1 MGKKDKKHV
10 KPKKGK
16 KTKTNCVEK
25 KEKKKKKT
33 ILGKKTCKT
42 KKNKTN
48 KNIGKVTILFPR
60 VLKYY
65 LIKNK
70 KGLNFGIR

>member
-1 MGKKDKKHV
+1 
-10 KPKKGK
+10 
-16 KTKTNCVEK
+16 VEK
-25 KEKKKKKT
+25 KEKKRRRQSW
-33 ILGKKTCKT
+33 GKKEKKHVKQ

-48 KNIGKVTILFPR
+48 KNIGKVTILSPR